1 MLIECLSSEKYW
13 KIFHTERNH
22 VSLCDVWVRMS
33 LYETKSLSPCREPKL
48 NRIPFLC
55 ENNKGFLFKFFFF
68 CYSVGGGGYLDDV
81 TWQHR
86 FRYLYWAQPLE
97 RDGKSVSESEEI
109 GKWKSFSA
117 KCFEWVLRAGSTETD
132 VKRRIFTHSTGDSN
146 SKNHC
151 KILLTFSV
159 GQHVVILKPL
169 LAISATFLALI
180 YFCSEETV
188 AVSVFYKH
196 NK

>member
-1 MLIECLSSEKYW
+1 MSGSGWDCMKPNLYHLVENPNWIEFHFSAKITRDSCLS
-13 KIFHTERNH
+13 
-22 VSLCDVWVRMS
+22 
-33 LYETKSLSPCREPKL
+33 
-48 NRIPFLC
+48 
-55 ENNKGFLFKFFFF
+55 FFFF

-180 YFCSEETV
+180 YFCSVETI